1 MTPEAYGGWGMQR
14 ARRAAVAAFLV
25 VCALASGCAVNPVS
39 GQSELRLV
47 GVQEE
52 INIGRNVD
60 AEIGKQYKVQTG
72 TAAAERVQRIGEKIA
87 AVSDRRNIDYH
98 FTLLE
103 SDQLNAFA
111 APGGFIYVTTE
122 TEKVT
127 ATDSE
132 LAAVIGHEV
141 GHVAALHSVNQL
153 QKSLGYDI
161 FSSLAFGRDQV
172 AARKAAD
179 IAFNNVIMTGFSRQ
193 DELQADELGIKYSW
207 RAGYD
212 PYGLASFFTKLQERN
227 RETAVDRTFEFLRSH
242 PLDST
247 RLGRAESLASYY
259 AKRAR

>member
-1 MTPEAYGGWGMQR
+1 MTPEAYGGYTMQR
-14 ARRAAVAAFLV
+14 LRQATVAAFLV
-25 VCALASGCAVNPVS
+25 ISALLSGCAINPVS

-52 INIGRNVD
+52 INMGRNVD
-60 AEIGKQYKVQTG
+60 AEVRKQYKTQTG

-87 AVSDRRNIDYH
+87 AVSDRKNIDYH
-98 FTLLE
+98 FALLE

-127 ATDSE
+127 TTDSE

-153 QKSLGYDI
+153 QKSLGYEI
-161 FSSLAFGRDQV
+161 FSSLAFGQDQ
-172 AARKAAD
+172 AAAQAAAD
-179 IAFNNVIMTGFSRQ
+179 IAFNSVIMTGFSRA
-193 DELQADELGIKYSW
+193 DELQADELGVKYSW

-212 PYGLASFFTKLQERN
+212 PYGLTNFFAKLQERN
-227 RETAVDRTFEFLRSH
+227 RETAVDKTFEFLRSH

-247 RLGRAESLASYY
+247 RRGRAESLASYY
-259 AKRAR
+259 AGRAR